1 MVKDVDKMS
10 KTIHF
15 IEKWFII
22 ALILFLIIQVGCISI
37 INLVAPESMKIDKEE
52 MDEYQKDYIGHWYDG
67 TFFINM
73 TVSENFEST
82 EKYEK
87 MLKKYDA
94 DIIHKV
100 SFVGGTVFTG
110 IGFILILIAAYRER
124 KKKLLVGH
132 TPVII
137 SLSGLAFMFY
147 KIFEE
152 IDMSRDAYYY
162 GKYSGGF
169 LSTATYYPQIYNIFI
184 IPCLLIALGLI
195 LRQKQRKDLKLSTK
209 NNEKLLKV
217 LIGCIITIGCIFIGY
232 RFGVRT
238 YEVVANVIGKY
249 KTIRLPYYYFMLDL
263 PFDFA
268 KSSSAYTKLV
278 ILRYFKDLPVFISST
293 ISIYLFSRILHS
305 ACENKILDKENKKRY
320 KIIYLSLFISSIIL
334 NLVGLLEVSYFNHNF
349 LYQYSEA
356 TYTIAI
362 RSLSEPLLYAG
373 FIFLFSYYVE
383 LTHKDVKKK
392 K

>member
-1 MVKDVDKMS
+1 MIKDIDKMS
-10 KTIHF
+10 KIIHF

-37 INLVAPESMKIDKEE
+37 INLVAPESMKIDTDE
-52 MDEYQKDYIGHWYDG
+52 MSEYQKDYIGHWYDG

-73 TVSENFEST
+73 TVSENFQSM

-87 MLKKYDA
+87 MRKKYDA

-100 SFVGGTVFTG
+100 SFVGGTVVAG
-110 IGFILILIAAYRER
+110 IGFILILIAAIKDR

-132 TPVII
+132 TPVFIA
-137 SLSGLAFMFY
+137 LSGVAFMFY

-162 GKYSGGF
+162 GAYSKGF
-169 LSTATYYPQIYNIFI
+169 LSSSTYYPQIYNIFI
-184 IPCLLIALGLI
+184 IPCLLIALGLV

-209 NNEKLLKV
+209 NNELLIKI
-217 LIGCIITIGCIFIGY
+217 LIGCIITVGCMFIGY

-238 YEVVANVIGKY
+238 YEVIMNLIGKY
-249 KTIRLPYYYFMLDL
+249 KTIRLPFYYFMLDL
-263 PFDFA
+263 PFEYA
-268 KSSSAYTKLV
+268 ESGSAYTKLV
-278 ILRYFKDLPVFISST
+278 LIRYFKDLPVFISSS
-293 ISIYLFSRILHS
+293 ISILLFCKILVTS
-305 ACENKILDKENKKRY
+305 LYNKINSSENNKKY

-334 NLVGLLEVSYFNHNF
+334 NLVGLFEVSYFNHNF

-362 RSLSEPLLYAG
+362 RSLSEPFLYAG
-373 FIFLFSYYVE
+373 FIFIFSYYVE
-383 LTHKDVKKK
+383 LTHRNL
-392 K
+392 